1 MFSYF
6 FCLLIFFPIF
16 VCYSS
21 SLFLLFCTYR
31 PKMNTPEYF
40 VLCILLTAGVAAAA
54 LLKLHV
60 RKGCA
65 VGAAAGTNGY

>member
-1 MFSYF
+1 
-6 FCLLIFFPIF
+6 
-16 VCYSS
+16 
-21 SLFLLFCTYR
+21 
-31 PKMNTPEYF
+31 MNTPEYF